1 MSIFSNKNDEIVNTD
16 SLDGDNPYLFAR
28 RIWNEHEGEL
38 KSSRTIWQITA
49 ILSLIIALSC
59 VSGLIWQSQ
68 RSKIVPY
75 VVAVDK
81 LGQAA
86 AVGRADQAA
95 PVDKRVIR
103 SALAAFVTDM
113 RSVTPDAEVKRSAIF
128 RAFGHMNAGD
138 PATTK
143 ATEFFSDSRTNP
155 FQRAANEMIHVE
167 IKSILPQSNES
178 WLADWVEETR
188 DRQGHLTGK
197 QRMRGLITIYI
208 APPTSETQ
216 EEQILRNP
224 LGIYVKDF
232 SFVKHM

>member
-1 MSIFSNKNDEIVNTD
+1 MSIFINKKDEIVNTD

-81 LGQAA
+81 LGEAA

-95 PVDKRVIR
+95 PADKRVIR
-103 SALAAFVTDM
+103 STLAAFITDM

-128 RAFGHMNAGD
+128 RAFGHMNPED
-138 PATTK
+138 PATNK
-143 ATEFFSDSRTNP
+143 ATEYFSNP
-155 FQRAANEMIHVE
+155 QTSPFKRAANETAYVE
-167 IKSILPQSNES
+167 IESILPQSNES
-178 WLADWVEETR
+178 WLVDWIEETR
-188 DRQGHLTGK
+188 DRQGSLIGK
-197 QRMRGLITIYI
+197 QRMRGLLTIYI
-208 APPTSETQ
+208 APPTSETH